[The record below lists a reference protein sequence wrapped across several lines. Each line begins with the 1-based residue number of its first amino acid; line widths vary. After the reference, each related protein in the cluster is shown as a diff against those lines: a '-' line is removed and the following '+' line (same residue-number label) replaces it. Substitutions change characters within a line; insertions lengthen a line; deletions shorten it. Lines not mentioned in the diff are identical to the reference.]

1 MWCSAEKAIRPWSE
15 VVCRALRACGLALF
29 AAVALATTGEA
40 AVKVPGTLIVRDALT
55 LPNHPVRIEAQV
67 AAKAA
72 GSSLSGVV
80 LHLQI
85 DGKEVA
91 TGRTNEGGQAFFDY
105 LAKMR
110 GTNVISVSVDPDAP
124 IAAEN
129 ATATLCVW
137 ERRRPI
143 VVVELDALIQPAPA
157 PGTSATPPLT
167 GATDDTAPVPVPE
180 AAEELSRLTQYY
192 YNVIYV
198 SSHEQGPMGT
208 APRGEVRRWLEA
220 HQFPTGFV
228 VTPMPGGLA
237 ATLDALKDDG
247 WTTMK
252 SGIGRTKAF
261 ADILLQHRMEVVVV
275 PALPKGELPRKA
287 KGAKDWK
294 EVRKKL

>member
-1 MWCSAEKAIRPWSE
+1 MCSSIEKTDRPREE
-15 VVCRALRACGLALF
+15 VVRLALRVCGLALF
-29 AAVALATTGEA
+29 AAVAMATSGGA
-40 AVKVPGTLIVRDALT
+40 AGKVPGALIVRDALT
-55 LPNHPVRIEAQV
+55 LPNHAVRIEAQV

-72 GSSLSGVV
+72 GPPLSGVV

-91 TGRTNEGGQAFFDY
+91 TGKTNEAGQVSFDY

-124 IAAEN
+124 IAAEKAN
-129 ATATLCVW
+129 ATLCVW
-137 ERRRPI
+137 ELRRPI
-143 VVVELDALIQPAPA
+143 VVVELDALVQPALA
-157 PGTSATPPLT
+157 SGTSATASVA
-167 GATDDTAPVPVPE
+167 GATNDTVPVPVPE

-192 YNVIYV
+192 YNVVYV
-198 SSHEQGPMGT
+198 STNEPGPMGN
-208 APRGEVRRWLEA
+208 ASSGQVRRWLEV

-228 VTPMPGGLA
+228 AARKPGGLTE
-237 ATLDALKDDG
+237 TLDALKHDG

-252 SGIGRTKAF
+252 SGIGRTRAF
-261 ADILLQHRMEVVVV
+261 ADVLLQHRMEVVVV
-275 PALPKGELPRKA
+275 PELPKGELPRKA

>member
-1 MWCSAEKAIRPWSE
+1 MAE
-15 VVCRALRACGLALF
+15 VVRLALRTFGLALF
-29 AAVALATTGEA
+29 AAVAMAATGEA
-40 AVKVPGTLIVRDALT
+40 AGKVPGTLILRDALT
-55 LPNHPVRIEAQV
+55 LPNHSVRIEAQV

-72 GSSLSGVV
+72 GPSLSGVV

-91 TGRTNEGGQAFFDY
+91 TGKTNESGQVSFDY

-110 GTNVISVSVDPDAP
+110 GTNVISVSIDLDAP
-124 IAAEN
+124 IAAERAN
-129 ATATLCVW
+129 ATLCVW

-157 PGTSATPPLT
+157 SAVPAQSPVMDT
-167 GATDDTAPVPVPE
+167 TDDAGPMPVPE

-192 YNVIYV
+192 YNVVYV
-198 SSHEQGPMGT
+198 WSHEQGPMGH
-208 APRGEVRRWLEA
+208 ASSAQVRRWLGA

-228 VTPMPGGLA
+228 ATPTPGGLN
-237 ATLDALKDDG
+237 ATLDALKSDG

-252 SGIGRTKAF
+252 SGIGSTRGF
-261 ADILLQHRMEVVVV
+261 ADMLLQHRMEVVVV
-275 PALPKGELPRKA
+275 PELPKGELPRKA